1 MTRSRRATFTGDFPV
16 AHVSKL
22 SSLHRRE
29 FLKRASAVS
38 VAGAAAPWALQLAA
52 IGDAAAATAGG
63 DYKALVCVFLQGG
76 NDYGNTVIPYDGV
89 NHQAYTA
96 IRPTLA
102 IGRDALAATALSPVV
117 ALPDGR
123 QMALAPGLSAIKPV
137 FDAGR
142 LGVMLNIGTLMAP
155 MTLAQYKSG
164 AVPAPPKLFSHNDQS
179 SLWQSSNVEGAR
191 TGWGGR
197 MADLMLSA
205 NGRAGLT
212 CINVSGNAIFQAGD
226 AAFQY
231 LTGPGG
237 KKPIT
242 GIGSQM
248 FGSSAC
254 ATLLKTLITEQRTHA
269 MEAELNRVT
278 ARSIELQST
287 LSTALAGG
295 ATLSTAFAADS
306 LARQLKMVAS
316 LIAAR
321 SALGMTRQVYFVAM
335 GGFDLHDALSSRHPA
350 LMQQVGG
357 ALASFDAAL
366 QELGVADQVTAFTAS
381 DFGRTLS
388 SNGDGTD
395 HGWGSHHF
403 VMGGAVR
410 GGRFYGTAPSVSVN
424 GPDDVGQ
431 GRLLPTTS
439 VDQLAATLALWMGV
453 SASDLRTVLPN
464 IGNFAT
470 PDLGFM
476 R

>member
-1 MTRSRRATFTGDFPV
+1 M
-16 AHVSKL
+16 AHVSRL
-22 SSLHRRE
+22 PSLHRRE

-52 IGDAAAATAGG
+52 IGDAAAATSGG
-63 DYKALVCVFLQGG
+63 DYKALVCVFLYGG
-76 NDYGNTVIPYDGV
+76 NDYANTVIPYDTADY
-89 NHQAYTA
+89 QAYAA

-102 IGRDALAATALSPVV
+102 IGRDALAATALSPTL

-142 LGVMLNIGTLMAP
+142 LGVMLNIGTLTAP

-197 MADLMLSA
+197 MADMMLSA

-248 FGSSAC
+248 FGSSSC
-254 ATLLKTLITEQRTHA
+254 AKLLKALITEDRTHA
-269 MEAELNRVT
+269 MESELNRVT
-278 ARSIELQST
+278 ARSIDLQAA
-287 LSTALAGG
+287 LSTALTGG
-295 ATLSTAFAADS
+295 TTLSTAFAGDA

-335 GGFDLHDALSSRHPA
+335 GGFDLHDALGTRHPA

-357 ALASFDAAL
+357 ALASFDGAL

-453 SASDLRTVLPN
+453 PATDLRTVLPN
-464 IGNFAT
+464 IGNFAAS
-470 PDLGFM
+470 DLGFM

>member
-1 MTRSRRATFTGDFPV
+1 V

-29 FLKRASAVS
+29 FLKRASVASAV
-38 VAGAAAPWALQLAA
+38 GAAAPWALQLAA
-52 IGDAAAATAGG
+52 IGDAAAATTGG
-63 DYKALVCVFLQGG
+63 DYKALVCVFLYGG
-76 NDYGNTVIPYDGV
+76 NDHGNTVIPYDAV
-89 NHQAYTA
+89 SHQAYTA

-102 IGRDALAATALSPVV
+102 IGRDALAATALAPTV

-123 QMALAPGLSAIKPV
+123 QMALAPGLSAVKPV

-142 LGVMLNIGTLMAP
+142 LAVMLNIGTLTAP

-164 AVPAPPKLFSHNDQS
+164 AVAAPPKLFSHNDQS

-197 MADLMLSA
+197 MADLMLSG

-212 CINVSGNAIFQAGD
+212 CINVYGNAIFQAGD

-231 LTGPGG
+231 LTGPSG

-242 GIGSQM
+242 GIGSQV
-248 FGSSAC
+248 FGSTSC
-254 ATLLKTLITEQRTHA
+254 AKLLRALITEERTHP
-269 MEAELNRVT
+269 MESELNRVT
-278 ARSIELQST
+278 ARSIDLQTT
-287 LSTALAGG
+287 LSSALTGG

-321 SALGMTRQVYFVAM
+321 SSLGMTRQVYFVGL
-335 GGFDLHDALSSRHPA
+335 GGFDVHDGLTTRHPA

-357 ALASFDAAL
+357 AMASFDAAL
-366 QELGVADQVTAFTAS
+366 RELGMAEQVTTFTAS

-395 HGWGSHHF
+395 HGWGSHHL
-403 VMGGAVR
+403 VMGGAVK

-439 VDQLAATLALWMGV
+439 VDELASTLALWMGV
-453 SASDLRTVLPN
+453 PPAELRTVLPN
-464 IGNFAT
+464 IGNFART
-470 PDLGFM
+470 DLGFM
-476 R
+476 A

>member
-1 MTRSRRATFTGDFPV
+1 M

-29 FLKRASAVS
+29 FLKRASVASAV
-38 VAGAAAPWALQLAA
+38 GAAAPWALQLAA
-52 IGDAAAATAGG
+52 IGDAAAATSGG
-63 DYKALVCVFLQGG
+63 GYKALVCVFLHGG
-76 NDYGNTVIPYDGV
+76 NDHGNTVIPYDAAS
-89 NHQAYTA
+89 HQAYAA

-102 IGRDALAATALSPVV
+102 IGRDALAATALAPTL

-142 LGVMLNIGTLMAP
+142 LGVLLNIGTLVAP
-155 MTLAQYKSG
+155 MTLAQYRSG
-164 AVPAPPKLFSHNDQS
+164 AVPAPPMLFSHNGQA
-179 SLWQSSNVEGAR
+179 SLWQSSGVEGAR

-212 CINVSGNAIFQAGD
+212 CINVSGNAVFQAGET
-226 AAFQY
+226 AFQY
-231 LTGPGG
+231 LTGPSG

-242 GIGSQM
+242 GIGPQI
-248 FGSSAC
+248 FGSTSC
-254 ATLLKTLITEQRTHA
+254 AKLLKALITEERSHP
-269 MEAELNRVT
+269 MESELNRVT
-278 ARSIELQST
+278 ARSIDLQTT
-287 LSTALAGG
+287 LSTALSGG
-295 ATLSTAFAADS
+295 ATIATPFAADA

-316 LIAAR
+316 LVAAR
-321 SALGMTRQVYFVAM
+321 SSLGMTRQVFFVSV
-335 GGFDLHDALSSRHPA
+335 GGFDVHDGLSTRHPA
-350 LMQQVGG
+350 LMQQLGG

-366 QELGVADQVTAFTAS
+366 REVGMADQVTTFTAS

-388 SNGDGTD
+388 SNGDGSD
-395 HGWGSHHF
+395 HGWGAHHF

-410 GGRFYGTAPSVSVN
+410 GGRFHGTAPSVSVN

-431 GRLLPTTS
+431 GRLLPTTA
-439 VDQLAATLALWMGV
+439 VDQLASTLALWMGV
-453 SASDLRTVLPN
+453 PASELRTVLPN

-470 PDLGFM
+470 SDLGFM
-476 R
+476 A

>member
-1 MTRSRRATFTGDFPV
+1 M

-22 SSLHRRE
+22 SALHRRE
-29 FLKRASAVS
+29 FLKRASVVS

-52 IGDAAAATAGG
+52 IGDAAAATSGG
-63 DYKALVCVFLQGG
+63 DYKALVCVFLHGG
-76 NDYGNTVIPYDGV
+76 NDHGNTVIPYDTV
-89 NHQAYTA
+89 NHQAYTT

-102 IGRDALAATALSPVV
+102 IGRDALAATALAPTV

-137 FDAGR
+137 FEGGR
-142 LGVMLNIGTLMAP
+142 LAVMLNIGTLMAP
-155 MTLAQYKSG
+155 MTLAQYRSG
-164 AVPAPPKLFSHNDQS
+164 AVPAPPKLFSHNDQA
-179 SLWQSSNVEGAR
+179 SLWQSSSVEGAR

-212 CINVSGNAIFQAGD
+212 CINVSGNAVFQAGEE
-226 AAFQY
+226 AFQY

-248 FGSSAC
+248 FGSSSC
-254 ATLLKTLITEQRTHA
+254 AKLLRTLITEERTHP
-269 MEAELNRVT
+269 MEVELNRVT

-295 ATLSTAFAADS
+295 ATITTAFGTDS
-306 LARQLKMVAS
+306 LARQLKTVAS

-321 SALGMTRQVYFVAM
+321 ASLGMTRQVYFVSM
-335 GGFDLHDALSSRHPA
+335 GGFDLHDGLTTRHPL
-350 LMQQVGG
+350 LMQQLGG
-357 ALASFDAAL
+357 ALGSFDAAL
-366 QELGVADQVTAFTAS
+366 RELGMAEQVTTFTAS

-395 HGWGSHHF
+395 HGWGAHHF

-453 SASDLRTVLPN
+453 PPSELRTVLPN
-464 IGNFAT
+464 IGAFAT

-476 R
+476 G